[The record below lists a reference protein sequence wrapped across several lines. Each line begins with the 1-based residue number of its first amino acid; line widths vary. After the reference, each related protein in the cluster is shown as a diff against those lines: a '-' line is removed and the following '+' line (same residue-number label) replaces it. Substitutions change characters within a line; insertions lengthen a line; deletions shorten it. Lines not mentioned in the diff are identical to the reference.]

1 MIATDFLS
9 DIVSRAVRR
18 GATEAEALALETT
31 DFSVAVRLGEVE
43 KLQESASAGV
53 GLRVIYEGRQASAS
67 TSDLRPEAIDSL
79 IADTVEM
86 ARLTSP
92 DDAAALPLREDLA
105 QLGAGLADGLRIYD
119 EAIAALPTAR
129 KIEMARS
136 CEEAARGADARI
148 TNCEGARCA
157 TALGR
162 MALVTSGGFAGE
174 YEGTKCSLVVS
185 PIARENGQMQVATW
199 GDSQRSLQALDA
211 PEEIGREA
219 ARLALRKLGAR
230 KVSTREATIV
240 FEADAAG
247 ELLDSLFEALSG
259 EAVFRR
265 ASFLAGKLNEEVA
278 APGVTIID
286 DGRLRGGVGSR
297 PFDGEGLATR
307 RTTVVERGVLCS
319 YLLNSY
325 TARKL
330 GLRSTANAFRSLV
343 GAPNVGLSNFYLAPG
358 TRPPAEVIASVK
370 DGFYVT
376 EMIGFGFNP
385 VTGDYSRGAAGMW
398 IENGELTYPVEE
410 VTIAGNF
417 RELLRGVEMIGNDLR
432 FRGPIA
438 APTVRVNR
446 MMVSGG

>member
-1 MIATDFLS
+1 MISTDFLS
-9 DIVSRAVRR
+9 DIVGRAIRR
-18 GATEAEALALETT
+18 GATEAEALALATT
-31 DFSVAVRLGEVE
+31 DFSVDVRLGEVE

-67 TSDLRPEAIDSL
+67 TSDLRPEAIESL
-79 IADTVEM
+79 IASTVEM

-92 DDAAALPLREDLA
+92 DDAAALPLGADLA
-105 QLGAGLADGLRIYD
+105 KLEASLSDELGLYD
-119 EAIAALPTAR
+119 EAITQLPTAR
-129 KIEMARS
+129 KIELARA
-136 CEEAARGADARI
+136 CEEAARGYDARI
-148 TNCEGARCA
+148 TNSEGARCA
-157 TALGR
+157 TTLGR
-162 MALVTSGGFAGE
+162 LALVTSAGFAGE
-174 YEGTKCSLVVS
+174 YEGTKCSLAVG
-185 PIARENGQMQVATW
+185 PIARADGQMQVAAW

-219 ARLALRKLGAR
+219 ARRALRKLGAR
-230 KVSTREATIV
+230 KVLTREAPIV

-247 ELLDSLFEALSG
+247 ELLDSFFEAVSG

-265 ASFLAGKLNEEVA
+265 ASFLVGKLNEEIA
-278 APGVTIID
+278 APGVTLID

-297 PFDGEGLATR
+297 PFDSEGLATR
-307 RTTVVERGVLCS
+307 RTTVVERGVLSS

-330 GLRSTANAFRSLV
+330 GLRSTANALRSLV

-358 TRPPAEVIASVK
+358 EHSPEEIIASVK
-370 DGFYVT
+370 SGFYVT

-398 IENGELTYPVEE
+398 IEAGQLTHPVEE

-417 RELLRGVEMIGNDLR
+417 RQLLRGVEMIGNDLR
-432 FRGPIA
+432 FRGPLA
-438 APTVRVNR
+438 APTIKVNR
-446 MMVSGG
+446 MMVSGD